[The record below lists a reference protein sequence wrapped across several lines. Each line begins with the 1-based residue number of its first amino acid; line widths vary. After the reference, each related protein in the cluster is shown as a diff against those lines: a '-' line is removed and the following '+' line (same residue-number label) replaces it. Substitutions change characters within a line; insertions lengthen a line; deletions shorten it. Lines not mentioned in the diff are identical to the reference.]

1 MSGENDHVTTDQRL
15 SDDEFMRRL
24 RARFTERG
32 GEGAE
37 EVSET
42 VPVDTWREEFDNDPE
57 AAADEE
63 MSYWEDDGDAE

>member
-1 MSGENDHVTTDQRL
+1 MNAPVSAETRL
-15 SDDEFMRRL
+15 SDEEFMRRL
-24 RARFTERG
+24 RARFVERG

-42 VPVDTWREEFDNDPE
+42 LPVDAWREEFDNDPE

-63 MSYWEDDGDAE
+63 MSYWEDDGDEI